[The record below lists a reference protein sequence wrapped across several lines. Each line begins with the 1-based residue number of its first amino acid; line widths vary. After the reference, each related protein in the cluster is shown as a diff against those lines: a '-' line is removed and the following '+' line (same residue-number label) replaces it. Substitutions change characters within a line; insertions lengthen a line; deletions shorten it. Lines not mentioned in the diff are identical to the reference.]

1 MLCISTTLFLAAT
14 CLLASAD
21 FPTETATTCEG
32 YNIHRLSCAG
42 LGVISVQTA
51 LYGRKDRVICS
62 EGMSTSKTENLYCSL
77 DGVLDIIKKR
87 CDGKT
92 LCEMNS
98 NAFTPDPCRG
108 TYKYLQTTYTCLPS
122 TTHVVCEN
130 SLAHL
135 NCAAGQVISVY
146 GADYGRHDRTTCIY
160 KLSESKI
167 QNTDCYNPT
176 NIVAESCNGKNSCTI
191 RASNSVFG
199 DPCSGTYKY
208 LEVSYTCEYPVTIM
222 IESWYWEVGV
232 AKGRQYLG
240 SSAHLAHLVP
250 WGHIHLKDK
259 GHILQGRKCQKS
271 DCLFGKRRECRFLLS
286 DWKNH
291 HDHQTL
297 SQLREIRLLQVV
309 WQVERRQFLIKQNK
323 YRCDR
328 PSLHQSHCSP
338 ETGSSETMLR
348 FSLSA
353 ALLLAATCL
362 FMTAVSTERVLTCD
376 SNNNVQHLSCDFGV
390 ISVQAAL
397 YGRAD
402 NETCSEW
409 ITEEQLD
416 TQCSQN
422 GTTDVLRRRCD
433 GKKVCEINANVIGT
447 SDPCFGVHK
456 YLETIY
462 TCFPAIHVVA
472 CERSLAH
479 LFCDVG
485 QVIFVL
491 GADYGRR
498 DQATCSFRR
507 PERQIQNVDCS
518 RPTSQVA
525 DSCNGKNS
533 CTIRANNSVFGD
545 PCIGTYKY
553 LEVSYVCD
561 YPALAPEEP
570 VETH

>member
-1 MLCISTTLFLAAT
+1 
-14 CLLASAD
+14 
-21 FPTETATTCEG
+21 
-32 YNIHRLSCAG
+32 
-42 LGVISVQTA
+42 
-51 LYGRKDRVICS
+51 
-62 EGMSTSKTENLYCSL
+62 
-77 DGVLDIIKKR
+77 
-87 CDGKT
+87 
-92 LCEMNS
+92 
-98 NAFTPDPCRG
+98 
-108 TYKYLQTTYTCLPS
+108 
-122 TTHVVCEN
+122 
-130 SLAHL
+130 
-135 NCAAGQVISVY
+135 
-146 GADYGRHDRTTCIY
+146 
-160 KLSESKI
+160 
-167 QNTDCYNPT
+167 
-176 NIVAESCNGKNSCTI
+176 
-191 RASNSVFG
+191 
-199 DPCSGTYKY
+199 
-208 LEVSYTCEYPVTIM
+208 
-222 IESWYWEVGV
+222 
-232 AKGRQYLG
+232 
-240 SSAHLAHLVP
+240 
-250 WGHIHLKDK
+250 
-259 GHILQGRKCQKS
+259 
-271 DCLFGKRRECRFLLS
+271 
-286 DWKNH
+286 
-291 HDHQTL
+291 
-297 SQLREIRLLQVV
+297 
-309 WQVERRQFLIKQNK
+309 
-323 YRCDR
+323 
-328 PSLHQSHCSP
+328 
-338 ETGSSETMLR
+338 MLR
-348 FSLSA
+348 FSLRT

-362 FMTAVSTERVLTCD
+362 LMTAVSTERVVTCD

-402 NETCSEW
+402 NETCSQW
-409 ITEEQLD
+409 ITEEQLND

-498 DQATCSFRR
+498 DQTTCSFRR

-545 PCIGTYKY
+545 PCRGTYKY

-561 YPALAPEEP
+561 YPGLAPEEP